1 MTTETLQVLD
11 TVADDVLLRAQLQ
24 TATAGLGIGAEVL
37 IRKDQFA
44 SAIGNSRRFLPTNAL
59 AQTFDRA
66 SGAIVAQT
74 AAASATQQFA
84 AIHLVKGM
92 LVTTI
97 TFVNGA
103 TAGASLLNQWF
114 SLSSSARVLL
124 GVTNDDT
131 STAWAANAAKTL
143 TLAEPYL
150 VPATGLYYLGVMVKA
165 TTVPTL
171 LGHTNV
177 AAAITNGIAPILAG
191 TDATNS
197 ALTNPASAP
206 ATAAAL
212 TAGISHCYA
221 YVS

>member
-1 MTTETLQVLD
+1 MTTETLQKKETLAGD
-11 TVADDVLLRAQLQ
+11 ALLVAQLG
-24 TATAGLGIGAEVL
+24 TATGGLPIGAEVL
-37 IRKDQFA
+37 IRADHFREALSA
-44 SAIGNSRRFLPTNAL
+44 SSRFLPTNAV

-66 SGAIVAQT
+66 SGDVVAQT

-84 AIHLVKGM
+84 AIHLVKGQ
-92 LVTTI
+92 VITTI

-103 TAGASLLNQWF
+103 TAGGTLLNQWF
-114 SLSSSARVLL
+114 SLYSSARVLL

-131 STAWAANAAKTL
+131 STAWGANAAKTL
-143 TLAEPYL
+143 TLATPYI

-191 TDATNS
+191 TDATNN
-197 ALTNPASAP
+197 ALTTPASAP
-206 ATAAAL
+206 ATAAAI
-212 TAGISHCYA
+212 TAGISHAYA

>member
-1 MTTETLQVLD
+1 MTTETLPILT
-11 TVADDVLLRAQLQ
+11 TVADDALVRVQLQ
-24 TATAGLGIGAEVL
+24 TAVGGAPANSEVL
-37 IRKDQFA
+37 VRADQFG
-44 SAIGNSRRFLPTNAL
+44 SALRATNRFLPASAL

-66 SGAIVAQT
+66 SGAIIAQT
-74 AAASATQQFA
+74 APASATQQFN
-84 AIHLVKGM
+84 AIYLTKGQIIS
-92 LVTTI
+92 TI

-103 TAGASLLNQWF
+103 TAGGTLLNQWF
-114 SLSSSARVLL
+114 SLYSSARVLL

-131 STAWAANAAKTL
+131 STAWGANAAKTL
-143 TLAEPYL
+143 TLATPYI
-150 VPATGLYYLGVMVKA
+150 VPSSGLYYVGCMVKA

-197 ALTNPASAP
+197 ALTDPASAP

-212 TAGISHCYA
+212 TAGISHAYA